1 MAQLPQRLG
10 EGGSDDASSRNVNG
24 RRTARARA
32 RRAAAA
38 VPARNELAADPHQ
51 TLNIHGQG
59 TPLRHLSI
67 SFVSLG

>member
-1 MAQLPQRLG
+1 MAQLRRRVG

-38 VPARNELAADPHQ
+38 VPARDELATDERQ
-51 TLNIHGQG
+51 TLGILGQG
-59 TPLRHLSI
+59 VPLGHLSI
-67 SFVSLG
+67 GFVSLG

>member
-1 MAQLPQRLG
+1 MRG
-10 EGGSDDASSRNVNG
+10 VYSDDASSRKVNG

-38 VPARNELAADPHQ
+38 VPANDELAANDRQ
-51 TLNIHGQG
+51 TLRIHGQG
-59 TPLRHLSI
+59 APLGHLSD